1 MRLFL
6 GLLLLFATS
15 CSVYKEKCD
24 GVSDK
29 IKFLENSTAT
39 KNC

>member
-24 GVSDK
+24 GVTNK
-29 IKFLENSTAT
+29 IKFSENSTAA